1 MAIRTIREAGDEI
14 LRGSAKPVTEMT
26 PRISAAISDM
36 YETMYD
42 AAGVGL
48 AAPQIGIR
56 KRFFVVDVP
65 DEDGSSHKYTMIN
78 PEILETSG
86 EQEGFEGCLSVPGKH
101 GMVIRP
107 MRVRV
112 RAQGEDMQWYEV
124 EAEGLLARAILHE
137 NDHLNGILYTDLVK
151 GELLDNDEE
160 EE

>member
-14 LRGSAKPVTEMT
+14 LRGNAKPVTEMT
-26 PRISAAISDM
+26 PRIAAAISDM
-36 YETMYD
+36 YETMYE

-56 KRFFVVDVP
+56 KRFFVIDVP
-65 DEDGSSHKYTMIN
+65 DENEGSQKYTMIN

-101 GMVIRP
+101 GTVIRP
-107 MRVRV
+107 SHVKV
-112 RAQGEDMQWYEV
+112 RAQDENMQWYEI

-151 GELLDNDEE
+151 GELLDNEE
-160 EE
+160 EEE